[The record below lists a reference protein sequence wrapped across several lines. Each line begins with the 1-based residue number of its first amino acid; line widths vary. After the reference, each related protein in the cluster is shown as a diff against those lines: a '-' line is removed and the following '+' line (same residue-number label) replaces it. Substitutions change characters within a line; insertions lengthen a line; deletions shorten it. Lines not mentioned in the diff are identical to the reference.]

1 MDDRAGLQRRR
12 TAPPASEFESR
23 SVALGEGEFHGAAP
37 ATDAVRAYLNAI
49 GKTPLLSAAQEVALA
64 QRIERGDPD
73 AKRALTEANLRLVVS
88 IAKRYSNR
96 GLSLADLIQEGNCGL
111 MRAVEKFDYRKGYK
125 FSTYATWW
133 IRQAVSR
140 AIADQGRSIRIP
152 VHMVEKMNRM
162 SHVERRFTVEH
173 GRRPS
178 ADEIA
183 AEMHLGVR
191 TVREMRRLVGETIVS
206 LDVAV
211 GQDGDSSLLELVE
224 DRTAAAPDELAGDTM
239 RQEHVHRLLG
249 TLGSR
254 DRAMIELRYGLQGGR
269 PWSVQEV
276 GQRFGLSRER
286 IRQIEATI
294 LTRLRGRHEVEG
306 LLDLLD

>member
-1 MDDRAGLQRRR
+1 
-12 TAPPASEFESR
+12 
-23 SVALGEGEFHGAAP
+23 
-37 ATDAVRAYLNAI
+37 
-49 GKTPLLSAAQEVALA
+49 
-64 QRIERGDPD
+64 
-73 AKRALTEANLRLVVS
+73 
-88 IAKRYSNR
+88 
-96 GLSLADLIQEGNCGL
+96 
-111 MRAVEKFDYRKGYK
+111 
-125 FSTYATWW
+125 
-133 IRQAVSR
+133 
-140 AIADQGRSIRIP
+140 
-152 VHMVEKMNRM
+152 
-162 SHVERRFTVEH
+162 
-173 GRRPS
+173 
-178 ADEIA
+178 
-183 AEMHLGVR
+183 VR

>member
-1 MDDRAGLQRRR
+1 MIGLNHVDSRLLLAESLAAGLRDCDI
-12 TAPPASEFESR
+12 S
-23 SVALGEGEFHGAAP
+23 
-37 ATDAVRAYLNAI
+37 N
-49 GKTPLLSAAQEVALA
+49 SA
-64 QRIERGDPD
+64 
-73 AKRALTEANLRLVVS
+73 
-88 IAKRYSNR
+88 
-96 GLSLADLIQEGNCGL
+96 
-111 MRAVEKFDYRKGYK
+111 
-125 FSTYATWW
+125 
-133 IRQAVSR
+133 
-140 AIADQGRSIRIP
+140 
-152 VHMVEKMNRM
+152 
-162 SHVERRFTVEH
+162 
-173 GRRPS
+173 
-178 ADEIA
+178 
-183 AEMHLGVR
+183 
-191 TVREMRRLVGETIVS
+191 
-206 LDVAV
+206 
-211 GQDGDSSLLELVE
+211 LLEFVE